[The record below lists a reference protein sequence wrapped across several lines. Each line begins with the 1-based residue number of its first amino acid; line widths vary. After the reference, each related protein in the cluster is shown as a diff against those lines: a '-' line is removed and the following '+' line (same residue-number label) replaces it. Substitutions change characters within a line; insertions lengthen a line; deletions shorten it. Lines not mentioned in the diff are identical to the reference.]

1 MQPRSSW
8 VLIICPLGA
17 VATSKAPHAQY
28 SWVPKQL
35 NKVHTRAYNSSY
47 TAPTNC
53 CPPGRKHSA
62 NNETS
67 PAPAPIIHPLCFKVF
82 PNGTEGEVKRIQ
94 VCRVK
99 SDFDVCFWSLCFEI
113 VFFAPGVVVWPPKQ
127 DWQEK
132 QMKVGVFSFG
142 RKAGSFEY
150 RMNSSKSC
158 TEGGEGVDTHTHTRT
173 HMHT

>member
-17 VATSKAPHAQY
+17 LATSKAPHAQY

-35 NKVHTRAYNSSY
+35 NKVHRGAYNSSY

-53 CPPGRKHSA
+53 CPPGRKYSA

-99 SDFDVCFWSLCFEI
+99 SDFDVRFWTLCFEI
-113 VFFAPGVVVWPPKQ
+113 VFFSPQEWWRGHLNKTGKKNKWRSAYFHLE
-127 DWQEK
+127 EK
-132 QMKVGVFSFG
+132 QEALTEWTVQRAA
-142 RKAGSFEY
+142 RKAG
-150 RMNSSKSC
+150 K
-158 TEGGEGVDTHTHTRT
+158 V
-173 HMHT
+173 